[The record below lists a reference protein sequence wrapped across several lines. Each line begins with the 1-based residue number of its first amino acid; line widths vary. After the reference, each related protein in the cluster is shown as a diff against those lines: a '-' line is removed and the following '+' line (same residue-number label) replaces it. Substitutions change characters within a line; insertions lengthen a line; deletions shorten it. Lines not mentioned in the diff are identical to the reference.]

1 VFLLARAYAEMDQHG
16 KAAGLLDKVPE
27 PKAGAGPNEEKY
39 HHAVRLMLA
48 RELRLGKEL
57 DKAEKVLDEI
67 TGSKEKPGWGARD
80 LEALKERGQLLEA
93 QGKYAAAFNLW
104 AALVRQLVKQANT
117 DNAKKE
123 HYLECYYHMTWC
135 LYKHG
140 QGTDSADKKAKAI
153 RDAAQQIVQ
162 VERRW
167 EGFGS
172 DASKRRYTDLL
183 NAEPALKA
191 AYEEIKGKGK

>member
-1 VFLLARAYAEMDQHG
+1 
-16 KAAGLLDKVPE
+16 
-27 PKAGAGPNEEKY
+27 
-39 HHAVRLMLA
+39 
-48 RELRLGKEL
+48 
-57 DKAEKVLDEI
+57 
-67 TGSKEKPGWGARD
+67 D

-93 QGKYAAAFNLW
+93 QGKYAPAFNLW
-104 AALVRQLVKQANT
+104 ASLVRQLVKQAAA

-140 QGTDSADKKAKAI
+140 QGADTPEKKAKAT

-172 DASKRRYTDLL
+172 DASKKRYADLL
-183 NAEPALKA
+183 SAEPALKE
-191 AYEEIKGKGK
+191 AYEQLKGKGK